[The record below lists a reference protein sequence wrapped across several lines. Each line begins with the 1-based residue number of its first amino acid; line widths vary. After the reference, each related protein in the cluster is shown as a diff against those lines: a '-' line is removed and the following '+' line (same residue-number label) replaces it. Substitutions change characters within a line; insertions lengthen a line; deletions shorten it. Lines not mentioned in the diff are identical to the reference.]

1 MMLVMS
7 KWTKEVYLQA
17 ENHEAERHKEI
28 SAERPYSPHDRKR
41 KKTEREKRE
50 LTALISATLLIL
62 FPHQATDSYICSFG
76 F

>member
-7 KWTKEVYLQA
+7 KWTKEDSLQA

-28 SAERPYSPHDRKR
+28 STERPYSAHDRKR

-50 LTALISATLLIL
+50 
-62 FPHQATDSYICSFG
+62 
-76 F
+76 